1 MQRTSAPPIQVTGL
15 QKRYGDFAALGGVD
29 LEIEQGEVFALLG
42 PNGAGKTTMVEILEG
57 FRKRTGGDVRVLGA
71 DPAAAGPD
79 WKARVGVVLQSSG
92 QFDQLSVE
100 EVVGHFAGFYPDA
113 LPVGD
118 VIGLVGLEGKRK
130 ARCESLSGGQ
140 KRRVDLALGLIG
152 NPELIFLDE
161 PTTGFDPAARRQAWD
176 VVRELTSLGKTV
188 VLTTHYLDEAE
199 ALADRVG
206 VLIAGQLAAVATPRE
221 LGGRSGA
228 EAHVTF
234 SVTEQLAGA
243 SLPAIA
249 GEISRR
255 DGFYTIATETPTA
268 VVTAL
273 ASWARSYGLDEVPG
287 LAVTRPSLEDTYLAM
302 IAERG
307 ATLESDGG
315 RL

>member
-1 MQRTSAPPIQVTGL
+1 MTSTVTAPVRVTGL
-15 QKRYGDFAALGGVD
+15 QKHYGTFEALRGVD
-29 LEIEQGEVFALLG
+29 LEIEHGEVFALLG

-57 FRKRTGGDVRVLGA
+57 FRTRSGGDVTILGL
-71 DPAAAGPD
+71 DPADAGPE

-100 EVVGHFAGFYPDA
+100 ETVTHFAGFYPAPLGVDR
-113 LPVGD
+113 
-118 VIGLVGLEGKRK
+118 VIELVGLEGKRK

-152 NPELIFLDE
+152 DPELIFLDE

-206 VLIAGQLAAVATPRE
+206 VLIAGELAAVATPRE
-221 LGGRSGA
+221 LGGRAGA

-234 SVTEQLAGA
+234 SITEGMAGA
-243 SLPAIA
+243 ALPAIP
-249 GEISRR
+249 GTVTQE
-255 DGFYTIATETPTA
+255 DGFYTIATDTPTA
-268 VVTAL
+268 VVRAL
-273 ASWARSYGLDEVPG
+273 AEWTQRFGLDEVPG
-287 LAVTRPSLEDTYLAM
+287 LAVTRPSHEDTYLAV

-307 ATLESDGG
+307 ATPETDGG